1 MNYHIAKN
9 GTPAICKAQPGK
21 CPLGNQTEHFD
32 TVEEAQIYADELN
45 QKYRDAYNGFKEK
58 LKKID

>member
-1 MNYHIAKN
+1 MTYHIAKN

-32 TVEEAQIYADELN
+32 TVEEA
-45 QKYRDAYNGFKEK
+45 
-58 LKKID
+58 